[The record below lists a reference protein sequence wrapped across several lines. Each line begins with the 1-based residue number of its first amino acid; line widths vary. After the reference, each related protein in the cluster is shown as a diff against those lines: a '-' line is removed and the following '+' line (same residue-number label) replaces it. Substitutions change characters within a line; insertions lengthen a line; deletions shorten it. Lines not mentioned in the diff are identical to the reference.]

1 MLRALFNTQ
10 TVRILG
16 QGGFGCVK
24 LVTIPGLSR
33 HAFALKSIRK
43 AKILKTAQ
51 HQHVLAERNIL
62 MDMRS
67 PFIGK
72 LHR

>member
-1 MLRALFNTQ
+1 ML
-10 TVRILG
+10 ILG

-24 LVTIPGLSR
+24 LVSVPGLPK

-43 AKILKTAQ
+43 AKIILSGQ
-51 HQHVLAERNIL
+51 EQHVLAEKNI
-62 MDMRS
+62 MMEMKS
-67 PFIGK
+67 PFLGK